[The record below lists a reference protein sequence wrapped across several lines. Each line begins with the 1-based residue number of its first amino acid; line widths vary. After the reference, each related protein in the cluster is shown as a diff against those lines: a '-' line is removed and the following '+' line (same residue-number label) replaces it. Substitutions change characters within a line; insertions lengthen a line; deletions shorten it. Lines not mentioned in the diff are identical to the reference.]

1 MRGALARLAR
11 RTAAAT
17 LAPRIPPPPGC
28 DALTAPLPSV
38 APSLLNRFA
47 SSKKRFESTPARD
60 DRDPSTAREKKNE
73 APLAKGERAEY
84 DGAIT
89 RTHAFAD
96 VQSGAT
102 VSVRAPT
109 TRAKTYPCRVAV
121 DPWGQDDDW
130 TRVEITTSWLGPE
143 GSTAPSIEV
152 SRPDEKAIE
161 VVVRAKEKDGET
173 IRGEGHVTVVHAK
186 IPPRY
191 CGVSVAS
198 GGGEVFVRSV
208 VEPAEPVDID
218 SGGGHVRLGEIR
230 GAKLNVDTGGGEL
243 RAQKLTCEGR
253 VATDGGD
260 VVVGKFVGSLKAR
273 TTGGRVNLETLFA
286 QDVDVETSGGDFI
299 VGNASQWHA
308 RGSVRTEGGDVKLG
322 GVGGNGEETLTLD
335 TGGGKCELELHER
348 LHRVHARTDGGD
360 VALTVPEGFAPRVV
374 VFGTYD
380 GNEEHAGEVDLSAA
394 TNAGGEARSIH
405 WSPYDRVGVVNADP

>member
-273 TTGGRVNLETLFA
+273 TTGGTRQSRNSLRAGRRRRDVWGRLHRRQRVA
-286 QDVDVETSGGDFI
+286 V
-299 VGNASQWHA
+299 A
-308 RGSVRTEGGDVKLG
+308 RARERADRGRGRQIRRRRR
-322 GVGGNGEETLTLD
+322 GNGEETLTLD

-405 WSPYDRVGVVNADP
+405 WSPYDPVAW